1 MYEYTVHFYA
11 ITWGGKDL
19 PDETVTVRADCAR
32 DALIAAERIMDRRHM
47 ASMAMQI
54 IQEEGKA

>member
-1 MYEYTVHFYA
+1 MYEYTVHFSA
-11 ITWGGKDL
+11 ITWGGRTL
-19 PDETVTVRADCAR
+19 EDEAVTVRADCAR

-54 IQEEGKA
+54 IQEDDKA